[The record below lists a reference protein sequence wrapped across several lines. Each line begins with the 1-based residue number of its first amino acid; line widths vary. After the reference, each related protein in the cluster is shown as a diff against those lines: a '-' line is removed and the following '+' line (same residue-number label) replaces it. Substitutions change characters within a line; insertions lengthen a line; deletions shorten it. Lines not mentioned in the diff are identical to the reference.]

1 MRLKMEQNKRYEP
14 EVSFDFSSLSFDWE
28 KYADQCNREDG
39 GHSVAIAEYLFNTV
53 GIDRRN
59 IATGGASDYE
69 FVVHYPRPN
78 LSSAYG
84 QAQWMSILLIL
95 GIMDI
100 SKKKNVLAIS
110 GGLDRFRIKVF
121 KSIHGANITFLN
133 NKKLGLYE
141 KFQEPIDDYDVVTMQ
156 DFEKH
161 VNNKYELMLA
171 WSQDMEN
178 PLNPVSMFIDRLE
191 DDGILIIQNTSDSMF
206 LYNNHT
212 KATPIWGYHDA
223 LRKDGRC
230 NVYHIPVFYGITV
243 VTKRSS

>member
-1 MRLKMEQNKRYEP
+1 MEQNKRYEP

-121 KSIHGANITFLN
+121 KSIHEANITFLN

>member
-1 MRLKMEQNKRYEP
+1 MEQNKRYEP

-28 KYADQCNREDG
+28 KYADQCNHEDG

>member
-1 MRLKMEQNKRYEP
+1 MEQNKRYEP
-14 EVSFDFSSLSFDWE
+14 EVSFDFSSLQFDWE
-28 KYADQCNREDG
+28 QYADQCNREDG
-39 GHSVAIAEYLFNTV
+39 GHSVAVAEYLFNEV

-100 SKKKNVLAIS
+100 SKKKNVLAVS
-110 GGLDRFRIKVF
+110 GGLDRFRLKVF
-121 KSIHGANITFLN
+121 NSLHGANITFLN
-133 NKKLGLYE
+133 NKKLNLYE
-141 KFQEPIDDYDVVTMQ
+141 KFQNPINDYDVVTMQ
-156 DFEKH
+156 DFENYA
-161 VNNKYELMLA
+161 NNKYDMMLS

-178 PLNPVSMFIDRLE
+178 PLIPVSTFVDRLE
-191 DDGILIIQNTSDSMF
+191 DGGILIIQNTSDSMF

-212 KATPIWGYHDA
+212 KATPIWGYHEA
-223 LRKDGRC
+223 LKKIDGC
-230 NVYHIPVFYGITV
+230 NVYHIPLFYGMTIV
-243 VTKRSS
+243 VKSSQ

>member
-1 MRLKMEQNKRYEP
+1 
-14 EVSFDFSSLSFDWE
+14 
-28 KYADQCNREDG
+28 
-39 GHSVAIAEYLFNTV
+39 
-53 GIDRRN
+53 
-59 IATGGASDYE
+59 
-69 FVVHYPRPN
+69 
-78 LSSAYG
+78 
-84 QAQWMSILLIL
+84 MSILLIL